1 MAEEQFGELIPK
13 GGGDPIPL
21 LKKKLLMGRR
31 ETCDIVLRFGNVSG
45 SHCEL
50 SLESGYWFVKDLN
63 SRNGTRVNGYRIT
76 RRRIDPRDILFVGK
90 HQYEINY
97 SPAELGAV
105 GPPPDGGDLEDILG
119 QSLMESAGLNHKA
132 RQVQDG
138 RIGRD
143 QPAAAESEKD
153 EAEEEGSPD
162 EAPSNAEE
170 TQTTEAAAEDG
181 AAEDAAADDVTAES
195 PDSDY
200 KLTPED

>member
-1 MAEEQFGELIPK
+1 MSEEQFGELIPK

-21 LKKKLLMGRR
+21 LKKKLVMGRR

-76 RRRIDPRDILFVGK
+76 RRRIDPRDTLFVGK

-97 SPAELGAV
+97 APAELGAV

-132 RQVQDG
+132 RQTQDG
-138 RIGRD
+138 RIGRE
-143 QPAAAESEKD
+143 QRRAAEPVEDDLSEEALQGTRPTD
-153 EAEEEGSPD
+153 EAVADEGSPD
-162 EAPSNAEE
+162 EAAE
-170 TQTTEAAAEDG
+170 TPADEA
-181 AAEDAAADDVTAES
+181 TRES
-195 PDSDY
+195 SDSDY
-200 KLTPED
+200 NLTPED